1 MGHAVGLVE
10 LSIVGKV
17 KHGKFAFHFL
27 AVVICLFNKSCDT
40 NYRSA

>member
-17 KHGKFAFHFL
+17 KHGNFAFHFL
-27 AVVICLFNKSCDT
+27 AVVICVLNKSCDT
-40 NYRSA
+40 NYLSA